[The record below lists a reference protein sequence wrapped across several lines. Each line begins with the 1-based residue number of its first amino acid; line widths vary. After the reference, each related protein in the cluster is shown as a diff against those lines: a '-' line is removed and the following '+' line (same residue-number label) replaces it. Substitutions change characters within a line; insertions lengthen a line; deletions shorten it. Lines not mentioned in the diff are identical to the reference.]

1 MWQRRI
7 RVTHRVGW
15 LGGIFLRGPVYAIQ
29 FFGFAIVGFEI
40 IVGNRP
46 GRRFTCFVTDCSEVT
61 LPHPVH
67 RCAVEFCWTAHY
79 LPHPVHR
86 CAVEFC
92 WNAHYAGPRRCAP
105 DVYAYRIP
113 GPPRRQAEEI
123 TTLQD
128 EYAEVALRETIGQR
142 GAAESGADHYRIITL
157 RSRRNHR

>member
-67 RCAVEFCWTAHY
+67 RCAVEFCW
-79 LPHPVHR
+79 
-86 CAVEFC
+86 
-92 WNAHYAGPRRCAP
+92 NAHYAGPRRRTP

-113 GPPRRQAEEI
+113 RPA
-123 TTLQD
+123 T
-128 EYAEVALRETIGQR
+128 
-142 GAAESGADHYRIITL
+142 AASGG
-157 RSRRNHR
+157 NHHAPG